1 MDLVPPKI
9 RLALTAAL
17 AGEEGQDLV
26 EYAMIV
32 ALMSLGAVAGIG
44 KVGSEVA
51 GVFDRLAAILLVTLK

>member
-1 MDLVPPKI
+1 MDLVLLKI
-9 RLALTAAL
+9 RSVLSAAL

-51 GVFDRLAAILLVTLK
+51 GIFDRLAAILFVTLK